1 LWSVTTIKGTYLKM
15 AEAPVARPTIPPTP
29 NSTALLAAVVITAVV
44 DETKDE
50 TMEMVENTYPTLIP
64 IPCAASLNAAMSAR
78 IAELDHTQAA
88 RNHVLQ
94 QAAELRESLRLQDEA
109 RKGWR
114 RLLGFERSQLCLFYI
129 AGSRTSWKGPSRC
142 CSMRS

>member
-15 AEAPVARPTIPPTP
+15 AEAFVARPTIPPTP
-29 NSTALLAAVVITAVV
+29 KSTALLAAVFTTAVV
-44 DETKDE
+44 DETEDE

-64 IPCAASLNAAMSAR
+64 TPCAASLNAAMSAR
-78 IAELDHTQAA
+78 IAELNHTQAA

-109 RKGWR
+109 RKR
-114 RLLGFERSQLCLFYI
+114 MTEALGV
-129 AGSRTSWKGPSRC
+129 
-142 CSMRS
+142 

>member
-1 LWSVTTIKGTYLKM
+1 M

-29 NSTALLAAVVITAVV
+29 KSTALLAAVVITAVV
-44 DETKDE
+44 DEI
-50 TMEMVENTYPTLIP
+50 MEMVENTYPTLIP

-94 QAAELRESLRLQDEA
+94 QAAELRESLTLQDEA
-109 RKGWR
+109 RKR
-114 RLLGFERSQLCLFYI
+114 MAEALGV
-129 AGSRTSWKGPSRC
+129 
-142 CSMRS
+142 